1 VETLE
6 LMSYIHPM
14 PDDLYDRDALAW
26 SERQAALLRRVAR
39 GERMNEVDWDHVVEE
54 IDDVGISELNAVQSY
69 LDQILLNLLKLH
81 GWPELDSDQHWRA
94 EILALQTGLER
105 RFAPSMRQRIDLAK
119 IYNCAKRQIDLIR
132 YGDKPAL
139 ASPAICPVSLDQL
152 LTASVEDLEAAFTA
166 QPAS

>member
-1 VETLE
+1 
-6 LMSYIHPM
+6 
-14 PDDLYDRDALAW
+14 
-26 SERQAALLRRVAR
+26 
-39 GERMNEVDWDHVVEE
+39 
-54 IDDVGISELNAVQSY
+54 

-81 GWPELDSDQHWRA
+81 GWPELDSDHHWRPENFA
-94 EILALQTGLER
+94 FQTGLER

-119 IYNCAKRQIDLIR
+119 IYNRAKRQIGLIR
-132 YGDKPAL
+132 YGGKPAL